1 MTAIRTLPLH
11 LDPIRGEALDSW
23 LAALAHRSH
32 TAWADML
39 TAAGLGTAGP
49 AVARGSWL
57 LQIDGHHLEELAA
70 AVGIDTAVITSMT
83 LSRYD
88 GTALDIGRNPIHRTR
103 RFPWGNVG
111 RSRYCRTVWPKPGD
125 GGSWRGGSVGRSS
138 ACSTSVYS
146 STAVPAVAGPP
157 GGDSCPVRLCRSQ
170 DGAPSRSP
178 KPAAGHPRDATPSCH
193 LRRQFCFPPITASWQ
208 PSAPSMPYLNRAL
221 LEGFQ
226 SPSRDGPRHPVS
238 HTVGPARLAQRHT
251 VAAGQVRHGVAG
263 DAVNLADALQ
273 PQLLP
278 LVQLDQLS
286 ARDSGY
292 PRGAHVGIE
301 C

>member
-1 MTAIRTLPLH
+1 VTAIRTLPLH
-11 LDPIRGEALDSW
+11 LDPIPGEALDSW

-103 RFPWGNVG
+103 RFPWATWAG
-111 RSRYCRTVWPKPGD
+111 RVIAALSGPNRGRWP
-125 GGSWRGGSVGRSS
+125 SWRGGTVGRSS

-157 GGDSCPVRLCRSQ
+157 
-170 DGAPSRSP
+170 
-178 KPAAGHPRDATPSCH
+178 AA
-193 LRRQFCFPPITASWQ
+193 I
-208 PSAPSMPYLNRAL
+208 
-221 LEGFQ
+221 
-226 SPSRDGPRHPVS
+226 
-238 HTVGPARLAQRHT
+238 PAR
-251 VAAGQVRHGVAG
+251 
-263 DAVNLADALQ
+263 
-273 PQLLP
+273 
-278 LVQLDQLS
+278 
-286 ARDSGY
+286 
-292 PRGAHVGIE
+292 
-301 C
+301 

>member
-1 MTAIRTLPLH
+1 MTVIRTLPLQ
-11 LDPIRGEALDSW
+11 LDPIPGEALDSW

-146 STAVPAVAGPP
+146 STAVPLWPAPRRRFLP
-157 GGDSCPVRLCRSQ
+157 GEIVPQPGRCAEPLTEASGR
-170 DGAPSRSP
+170 ASP
-178 KPAAGHPRDATPSCH
+178 RCNAELS
-193 LRRQFCFPPITASWQ
+193 
-208 PSAPSMPYLNRAL
+208 SAP
-221 LEGFQ
+221 
-226 SPSRDGPRHPVS
+226 
-238 HTVGPARLAQRHT
+238 TVLFPADHRVLAAQR
-251 VAAGQVRHGVAG
+251 
-263 DAVNLADALQ
+263 AVNAI
-273 PQLLP
+273 P
-278 LVQLDQLS
+278 
-286 ARDSGY
+286 
-292 PRGAHVGIE
+292 E
-301 C
+301 

>member
-103 RFPWGNVG
+103 RFP
-111 RSRYCRTVWPKPGD
+111 
-125 GGSWRGGSVGRSS
+125 
-138 ACSTSVYS
+138 
-146 STAVPAVAGPP
+146 
-157 GGDSCPVRLCRSQ
+157 
-170 DGAPSRSP
+170 
-178 KPAAGHPRDATPSCH
+178 
-193 LRRQFCFPPITASWQ
+193 
-208 PSAPSMPYLNRAL
+208 
-221 LEGFQ
+221 
-226 SPSRDGPRHPVS
+226 
-238 HTVGPARLAQRHT
+238 
-251 VAAGQVRHGVAG
+251 
-263 DAVNLADALQ
+263 
-273 PQLLP
+273 
-278 LVQLDQLS
+278 
-286 ARDSGY
+286 
-292 PRGAHVGIE
+292 
-301 C
+301 

>member
-39 TAAGLGTAGP
+39 TVAGLGTAGP

-111 RSRYCRTVWPKPGD
+111 RSRYCRTVWPN
-125 GGSWRGGSVGRSS
+125 RG
-138 ACSTSVYS
+138 
-146 STAVPAVAGPP
+146 
-157 GGDSCPVRLCRSQ
+157 
-170 DGAPSRSP
+170 
-178 KPAAGHPRDATPSCH
+178 
-193 LRRQFCFPPITASWQ
+193 
-208 PSAPSMPYLNRAL
+208 
-221 LEGFQ
+221 
-226 SPSRDGPRHPVS
+226 
-238 HTVGPARLAQRHT
+238 T
-251 VAAGQVRHGVAG
+251 VAAGVAARLVVR
-263 DAVNLADALQ
+263 
-273 PQLLP
+273 LP
-278 LVQLDQLS
+278 AAPVSTRRPLS
-286 ARDSGY
+286 PLWPAPPAAIPAR
-292 PRGAHVGIE
+292 
-301 C
+301 

>member
-1 MTAIRTLPLH
+1 
-11 LDPIRGEALDSW
+11 
-23 LAALAHRSH
+23 
-32 TAWADML
+32 ML

-125 GGSWRGGSVGRSS
+125 GGLAWRSVGRSS

-146 STAVPAVAGPP
+146 STLSPLWPAPRRRFLPGEIVPQP
-157 GGDSCPVRLCRSQ
+157 GRC
-170 DGAPSRSP
+170 ASRSP
-178 KPAAGHPRDATPSCH
+178 KQRPHPRDATPSCH
-193 LRRQFCFPPITASWQ
+193 LRRQFCFPPITVSWR

-263 DAVNLADALQ
+263 DAVDLADALQ

-286 ARDSGY
+286 PRDSGH
-292 PRGAHVGIE
+292 PERGARRNRVLIAVAHATGRTRR
-301 C
+301 

>member
-1 MTAIRTLPLH
+1 MTVIRTLPLQ
-11 LDPIRGEALDSW
+11 LDPIPGEALDSW

-111 RSRYCRTVWPKPGD
+111 RSRYCPHCLAQTGD
-125 GGSWRGGSVGRSS
+125 
-138 ACSTSVYS
+138 
-146 STAVPAVAGPP
+146 AGP
-157 GGDSCPVRLCRSQ
+157 
-170 DGAPSRSP
+170 A
-178 KPAAGHPRDATPSCH
+178 
-193 LRRQFCFPPITASWQ
+193 
-208 PSAPSMPYLNRAL
+208 
-221 LEGFQ
+221 
-226 SPSRDGPRHPVS
+226 
-238 HTVGPARLAQRHT
+238 
-251 VAAGQVRHGVAG
+251 GVAG
-263 DAVNLADALQ
+263 RLVVRLPAAPVSTRRQLSPLWPAPRRRFLPGEIVPQPGRCAEPLTEASGRASPRCNAELSSAPTVLFPADHRVLAAQRAVNAI
-273 PQLLP
+273 P
-278 LVQLDQLS
+278 
-286 ARDSGY
+286 
-292 PRGAHVGIE
+292 E
-301 C
+301 